1 MNDISSKDD
10 ITKLVLTFYEKV
22 KKDDELSPFF
32 KDLDFEVHMPKMIHF
47 WSFAL
52 LNEPGYT
59 TNVVEKHLHMPL
71 KEVHFERWLNL
82 FNETID
88 EHFSGEIANQAK
100 QRAQLIGW
108 TIKSKIQR

>member
-1 MNDISSKDD
+1 MNDISSEEDV
-10 ITKLVLTFYEKV
+10 TLLVHAFYRKV
-22 KKDDELSPFF
+22 LLDEELSPFF
-32 KDLDFEVHMPKMIHF
+32 SDLNFEIHMPKMIHF

-71 KEVHFERWLNL
+71 KEAHFKRWLFL

-88 EHFSGEIANQAK
+88 EHFSGEISNQAK

-108 TIKSKIQR
+108 TIKSKIQK

>member
-10 ITKLVLTFYEKV
+10 ITALVLTFYEKV

-32 KDLDFEVHMPKMIHF
+32 KDLDFQKHMPKMIHF
-47 WSFAL
+47 WSFVL

-59 TNVVEKHLHMPL
+59 TNVVEKHLYMPL
-71 KEVHFERWLNL
+71 KEVHFERWLLL

-88 EHFSGEIANQAK
+88 EFFSGEISNQAK
-100 QRAQLIGW
+100 QRAQLISW
-108 TIKSKIQR
+108 TIQSKIKN

>member
-108 TIKSKIQR
+108 TIKSKIQ

>member
-59 TNVVEKHLHMPL
+59 TNVVEKHVHMPL
-71 KEVHFERWLNL
+71 KDVQFERWLNL

-88 EHFSGEIANQAK
+88 EHFSGEIASQAK

-108 TIKSKIQR
+108 TIKSKIQ

>member
-22 KKDDELSPFF
+22 KKNDELSPFF

-108 TIKSKIQR
+108 TIKSKIQ

>member
-1 MNDISSKDD
+1 MNDISSKED
-10 ITKLVLTFYEKV
+10 ITLLVYKFYGKV
-22 KKDDELSPFF
+22 NKDDELSPFF

-71 KEVHFERWLNL
+71 QEVHFERWLNL

-108 TIKSKIQR
+108 TIKSKMQK

>member
-22 KKDDELSPFF
+22 NKDHELSPFF

-59 TNVVEKHLHMPL
+59 TNVVEKHVHMPL

-88 EHFSGEIANQAK
+88 EHFSGEIASQAK
-100 QRAQLIGW
+100 QRAQLIGL
-108 TIKSKIQR
+108 TIKSKIQQ

>member
-1 MNDISSKDD
+1 MNDISSKED
-10 ITKLVLTFYEKV
+10 ISLLVHDFYGKV
-22 KKDDELSPFF
+22 LKDEELSLFF
-32 KDLDFEVHMPKMIHF
+32 KDLDFEIHIPNMIHF

-52 LNEPGYT
+52 LNEPGYK

-71 KEVHFERWLNL
+71 REAHFDRWLNL

-108 TIKSKIQR
+108 TIKSKIQQ